1 MTLANDALM
10 QWLRVQMLRL
20 RSFDWKRGSW
30 TTHWLKD
37 GVAKFGS
44 NYSLERLSSQLGV
57 SEDDIL
63 TFIDS
68 APALEEMAGK
78 SFTASWTGR
87 GLTLSWLEEG
97 IREKRTEISQDYF
110 EKDGTYFVSSR
121 WVDKIVYLDGTE
133 RTVSDS
139 GLIGPAEIT
148 EEQFLAAR
156 KRIEGEAGQ

>member
-1 MTLANDALM
+1 MTLENDALM

-20 RSFDWKRGSW
+20 RSFDWGQGSW
-30 TTHWLKD
+30 STHWLKD

-44 NYSLERLSSQLGV
+44 HYSIETLSSQLAV
-57 SEDDIL
+57 SEADIL

-68 APALEEMAGK
+68 APALEEMASK
-78 SFTASWTGR
+78 SFTASWTGS

-97 IREKRTEISQDYF
+97 VHETKTDISQDYF
-110 EKDGTYFVSSR
+110 EKDGAYFVSSR
-121 WVDKIVYLDGTE
+121 WVRKIVYLDGTE

-139 GLIGPAEIT
+139 GVMGPAEIT

-156 KRIEGEAGQ
+156 KRIEDLAAR

>member
-1 MTLANDALM
+1 MTLENDALM

-20 RSFDWKRGSW
+20 RSFDWGRGSW
-30 TTHWLKD
+30 STHWLKD

-44 NYSLERLSSQLGV
+44 NYSIETLSSQLGV

-68 APALEEMAGK
+68 TPALEEMASK
-78 SFTASWTGR
+78 SFTASWTGSK
-87 GLTLSWLEEG
+87 LTLSWLEEA
-97 IREKRTEISQDYF
+97 IRETKTDISQDYF
-110 EKDGTYFVSSR
+110 EKDGAYFVSSR
-121 WVDKIVYLDGTE
+121 CVTKIVYLDGTE

-139 GLIGPAEIT
+139 GVMGPAEIT

-156 KRIEGEAGQ
+156 KRIESQAAR

>member
-1 MTLANDALM
+1 MTPQNDALM
-10 QWLRVQMLRL
+10 QWLRVQILRL
-20 RSFDWKRGSW
+20 RSFDWGQGSW

-44 NYSLERLSSQLGV
+44 NYSIETLSTQLGV

-78 SFTASWTGR
+78 SFTASWTKR

-97 IREKRTEISQDYF
+97 IREKKTDISQDYF
-110 EKDGTYFVSSR
+110 EKDGAYFVSSR

-139 GLIGPAEIT
+139 GPMVPAEIS
-148 EEQFLAAR
+148 EEDFLAVRKKIESEAAR
-156 KRIEGEAGQ
+156 